1 MSTDGNDEESMKEL
15 HCAHDTV
22 AVPDVQTEFSQ
33 PPDYDV
39 VSNNLSMSTMITIS
53 FILHRLMTST
63 CTITQ
68 QNMHLWIRLCLR

>member
-1 MSTDGNDEESMKEL
+1 MKEL

-33 PPDYDV
+33 PFDYDV
-39 VSNNLSMSTMITIS
+39 VSSILSMSTMITIT
-53 FILHRLMTST
+53 FTLHRLMSNT

-68 QNMHLWIRLCLR
+68 QRMHLWIRLCLG